1 MVLVLSWNSGTWTG
15 TLVLHF
21 HIMVKLSVSL
31 SLLAIAV
38 ASVVAQQDGQQQS
51 SQPQQQSSQPQQQG
65 SQGGGGQQSQNPKPT
80 SAANQGSGSGS
91 EGDDKNSRTSP
102 VCSALFGDPNVHQ
115 VGSCSH
121 SSTVVP
127 PYNLGSLVSY
137 MIGGYTR
144 SRKDAGMVVDV
155 ADELAASV
163 VKYYP
168 TVTQSSD
175 VIKYS
180 MYKGLLHS
188 IRANDKDFDPADEM
202 KRPPGAEQELV
213 LNGATNLVVP
223 GGVAVAAVVLGGAIF
238 L

>member
-1 MVLVLSWNSGTWTG
+1 
-15 TLVLHF
+15 
-21 HIMVKLSVSL
+21 MVKLSVPL
-31 SLLAIAV
+31 SLLAVAV

-51 SQPQQQSSQPQQQG
+51 SQPQQQSSQPQQQSSQPQQQSSQSQQQSSQPQQQG
-65 SQGGGGQQSQNPKPT
+65 SQGGGGQQSQSPKPT

-180 MYKGLLHS
+180 MYRGLLHS
-188 IRANDKDFDPADEM
+188 IRANDKDFDPSDEM
-202 KRPPGAEQELV
+202 KRPPGAEPD
-213 LNGATNLVVP
+213 NGAAALVVP
-223 GGVAVAAVVLGGAIF
+223 GAVGVAAAVLGGAIF

>member
-1 MVLVLSWNSGTWTG
+1 
-15 TLVLHF
+15 
-21 HIMVKLSVSL
+21 MVKLSVPL
-31 SLLAIAV
+31 SLLAVAV

-51 SQPQQQSSQPQQQG
+51 SQPQQQSSQPQQQSSQPQQQSSQPQQQS
-65 SQGGGGQQSQNPKPT
+65 SQGGGGQQSQSPKPT

-180 MYKGLLHS
+180 MYRGLLRS
-188 IRANDKDFDPADEM
+188 IRANDKDFDPSDEM
-202 KRPPGAEQELV
+202 KRPPGAEPD
-213 LNGATNLVVP
+213 NGAAALVVP
-223 GGVAVAAVVLGGAIF
+223 GAVGVAAAVLGGAIF

>member
-1 MVLVLSWNSGTWTG
+1 
-15 TLVLHF
+15 
-21 HIMVKLSVSL
+21 MVKLSVPL
-31 SLLAIAV
+31 SLLAVAV

-51 SQPQQQSSQPQQQG
+51 SQPEQQSSQPQQQG
-65 SQGGGGQQSQNPKPT
+65 SQGGGGQQSQSPKPT

-155 ADELAASV
+155 ADELAESV

-180 MYKGLLHS
+180 MYRGLLRS
-188 IRANDKDFDPADEM
+188 IRANDKDFDPSDEM
-202 KRPPGAEQELV
+202 KRPPGAEPD
-213 LNGATNLVVP
+213 NGAAALVVP
-223 GGVAVAAVVLGGAIF
+223 GAVGVAAAVLGGAIF

>member
-1 MVLVLSWNSGTWTG
+1 
-15 TLVLHF
+15 
-21 HIMVKLSVSL
+21 MVKLSVPL
-31 SLLAIAV
+31 SLLAVAV

-51 SQPQQQSSQPQQQG
+51 SQPQQQSSQPQQQSSQPQQQSSQSQQQSSQPQQQG
-65 SQGGGGQQSQNPKPT
+65 SQGGGGQQSQSPKPT

-180 MYKGLLHS
+180 MYRGLLRS
-188 IRANDKDFDPADEM
+188 IRANDKDFDPSDEM
-202 KRPPGAEQELV
+202 KRPPGAEPD
-213 LNGATNLVVP
+213 NGAAALVVP
-223 GGVAVAAVVLGGAIF
+223 GAVGVAAAVLGGAIF

>member
-1 MVLVLSWNSGTWTG
+1 
-15 TLVLHF
+15 
-21 HIMVKLSVSL
+21 MVKLSVPL
-31 SLLAIAV
+31 SLLAVAV

-51 SQPQQQSSQPQQQG
+51 SQPQQQSSQPQQQSSQSQQQSSQPQQQG
-65 SQGGGGQQSQNPKPT
+65 SQGGGGQQSQSPKPT

-180 MYKGLLHS
+180 MYRGLLRS
-188 IRANDKDFDPADEM
+188 IRANDKDFDPSDEM
-202 KRPPGAEQELV
+202 KRPPGAEPD
-213 LNGATNLVVP
+213 NGAAALVVP
-223 GGVAVAAVVLGGAIF
+223 GAVGVAAAVLGGAIF